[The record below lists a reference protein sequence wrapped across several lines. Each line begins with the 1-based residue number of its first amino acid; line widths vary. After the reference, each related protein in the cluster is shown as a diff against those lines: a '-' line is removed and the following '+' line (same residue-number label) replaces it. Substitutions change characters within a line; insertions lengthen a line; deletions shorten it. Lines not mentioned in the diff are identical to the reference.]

1 MTLLGI
7 AVDKAAFKWLASK
20 LINVVIAGE
29 KFEMAEPQTTDF
41 TDKLYRTLMTN
52 KRIF

>member
-20 LINVVIAGE
+20 PINLAIAGE
-29 KFEMAEPQTTDF
+29 HFEMAESQTTDF
-41 TDKLYRTLMTN
+41 TDKLYDEQ
-52 KRIF
+52 K

>member
-20 LINVVIAGE
+20 PIHVAIAGE
-29 KFEMAEPQTTDF
+29 NFETAEPQTTDF
-41 TDKLYRTLMTN
+41 TDKLLTN
-52 KRIF
+52 KSIFK